1 MDQHKQYVNVSSSS
15 EVFLRHLRVLT
26 MYIGEPH
33 RVAAIMLLCRYRA
46 KPKSAGEHKNCS
58 LIYVSINNTTVFTL

>member
-1 MDQHKQYVNVSSSS
+1 
-15 EVFLRHLRVLT
+15 